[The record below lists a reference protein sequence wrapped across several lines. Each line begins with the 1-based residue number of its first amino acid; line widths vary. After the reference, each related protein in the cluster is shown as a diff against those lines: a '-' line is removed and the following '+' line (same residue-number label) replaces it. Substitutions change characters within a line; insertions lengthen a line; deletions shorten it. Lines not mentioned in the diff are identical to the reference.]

1 VSEVDEFQAK
11 AKVLKELLIKRISE
25 EGPQNISK
33 HHNEI
38 FRQCLGLAEVSLKA
52 LREHIKRMRT
62 MAEEIEAK
70 AKEWKDNVL
79 RALALSL
86 EALYQELEFLIEE
99 IKFERALTLALL
111 IETYIPLQYE
121 VLGLKRDLE
130 QLLEFPREVLKEF
143 EKWLKEQEELRK
155 RVEKYVI

>member
-1 VSEVDEFQAK
+1 V
-11 AKVLKELLIKRISE
+11 
-25 EGPQNISK
+25 EG
-33 HHNEI
+33 
-38 FRQCLGLAEVSLKA
+38 QCLTSS
-52 LREHIKRMRT
+52 
-62 MAEEIEAK
+62 
-70 AKEWKDNVL
+70 
-79 RALALSL
+79 LSL